1 MTLLFDSEYFKTFR
15 ETSPKMLYIRFKIF
29 DNLIF
34 HAKEM
39 SSILLFPEKK
49 PRGIL
54 RNIRFEKMIMGFFPS
69 MGLVLNECII
79 LEVSIQN

>member
-1 MTLLFDSEYFKTFR
+1 M
-15 ETSPKMLYIRFKIF
+15 
-29 DNLIF
+29 IF

-54 RNIRFEKMIMGFFPS
+54 RNIRFEKMIIGFFPS

-79 LEVSIQN
+79 FEVSIQN